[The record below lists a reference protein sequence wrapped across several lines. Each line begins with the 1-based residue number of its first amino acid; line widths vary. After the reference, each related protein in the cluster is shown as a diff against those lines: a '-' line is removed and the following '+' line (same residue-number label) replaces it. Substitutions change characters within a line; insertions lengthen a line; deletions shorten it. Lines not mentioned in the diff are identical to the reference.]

1 MRAKLISL
9 DGWEEAIADLDTTEQ
24 ESNRAQLLQLQK
36 LLRLAVE
43 QELTDRQKECVM
55 LYFYENLT
63 EEQIGQRLGVG
74 KSTVCRHLQKA
85 KARLYRALKYS
96 VKF

>member
-9 DGWEEAIADLDTTEQ
+9 DGWEEAIADLTTTQ
-24 ESNRAQLLQLQK
+24 QSSNRAELLRVQK
-36 LLRLAVE
+36 LLRLAIG

-63 EEQIGQRLGVG
+63 EEQIGKRLGVG

-85 KARLYRALKYS
+85 KARLYRALKYA
-96 VKF
+96 VKL

>member
-9 DGWEEAIADLDTTEQ
+9 DGWEEAIADLGTTEQ
-24 ESNRAQLLQLQK
+24 ASNRAQLLRTQK
-36 LLRLAVE
+36 LLRLAME
-43 QELTDRQKECVM
+43 EELTDRQKECVR
-55 LYFYENLT
+55 LYFYENFT

-96 VKF
+96 V

>member
-9 DGWEEAIADLDTTEQ
+9 EGWEEAIADLDATEQ
-24 ESNRAQLLQLQK
+24 ASNRAQLLRTQK
-36 LLRLAVE
+36 LLRLAME
-43 QELTDRQKECVM
+43 EELTDRQKECVR

-63 EEQIGQRLGVG
+63 EEQIGRRLGVG

-96 VKF
+96 VKL

>member
-24 ESNRAQLLQLQK
+24 ASNRAQLLRVQK

-43 QELTDRQKECVM
+43 QELTDRQKECVR

-63 EEQIGQRLGVG
+63 EKQIGQRLGVG

-96 VKF
+96 VKL